1 MAGLFSLTGDG
12 RLALL
17 ALFVLTQVL
26 YLGSMM
32 VTAFFYTRPVNLVK
46 PANFSPDPAA
56 CPPVLLFY
64 PVLRELEETMRTT
77 FLALDAID
85 YPRHR
90 YRIVAIPNSDDRETI
105 AALHRLQARFSW
117 LEILAVPPTSHP
129 SWNAVWTQWDR
140 NSKVYWWHRGKRAR
154 VRDLPPKKTRQLIYA
169 FYNLCPAEGEDA
181 LISYIDADSAP
192 PPNYFLLGAAGAA
205 EYDVVQLTNVAG
217 NVLTSW
223 ASSFHAFDHMCWDAS
238 MYAHMTAHGKHP
250 FYVLGKGLFFRSS
263 DLHAFGGFHPWLTIE
278 DPEVGMRLW
287 TNGRRLGVVAQPLV
301 EEVPRTFRQGVTQR
315 KRWVC
320 GFFQSLGEPLRQMGM
335 TGRQRFRARLNLV
348 PCLSLLVN
356 PLGMAIGIWILAL
369 AILGDRPVDLP
380 LAGLALVNVSG
391 AVTILAHNWTN
402 AWRVS
407 RQVLDSRKARLRLA
421 LRLNPMFVMAYWLF
435 WSVSMII
442 GIQMFI
448 RDKGLVWERTEKV
461 DANHDLVRELE
472 LTAVGGVTQTAQTRA
487 VPGPLVVQPSVA
499 QSVPA
504 QSVRARS
511 GRPLHHGQGRHR
523 KPRSLGGRE
532 PIISEARPRPA
543 RPELGRWTRCDERP
557 A

>member
-1 MAGLFSLTGDG
+1 M
-12 RLALL
+12 
-17 ALFVLTQVL
+17 
-26 YLGSMM
+26 
-32 VTAFFYTRPVNLVK
+32 
-46 PANFSPDPAA
+46 
-56 CPPVLLFY
+56 
-64 PVLRELEETMRTT
+64 
-77 FLALDAID
+77 
-85 YPRHR
+85 
-90 YRIVAIPNSDDRETI
+90 
-105 AALHRLQARFSW
+105 
-117 LEILAVPPTSHP
+117 
-129 SWNAVWTQWDR
+129 
-140 NSKVYWWHRGKRAR
+140 
-154 VRDLPPKKTRQLIYA
+154 
-169 FYNLCPAEGEDA
+169 
-181 LISYIDADSAP
+181 
-192 PPNYFLLGAAGAA
+192 
-205 EYDVVQLTNVAG
+205 
-217 NVLTSW
+217 
-223 ASSFHAFDHMCWDAS
+223 
-238 MYAHMTAHGKHP
+238 
-250 FYVLGKGLFFRSS
+250 
-263 DLHAFGGFHPWLTIE
+263 
-278 DPEVGMRLW
+278 
-287 TNGRRLGVVAQPLV
+287 
-301 EEVPRTFRQGVTQR
+301 
-315 KRWVC
+315 
-320 GFFQSLGEPLRQMGM
+320 
-335 TGRQRFRARLNLV
+335 
-348 PCLSLLVN
+348 
-356 PLGMAIGIWILAL
+356 
-369 AILGDRPVDLP
+369 
-380 LAGLALVNVSG
+380 
-391 AVTILAHNWTN
+391 TILAHNWTN